1 LKLSRT
7 IGLTPTKSKTQFVNK
22 AQILFVE
29 SIFGLGSLEKRLKQN
44 TYTMSANEFQ
54 MDDSFASFVQELEQ
68 AEQPK
73 ACSIDNPE
81 CEACGS

>member
-1 LKLSRT
+1 MNT
-7 IGLTPTKSKTQFVNK
+7 ND
-22 AQILFVE
+22 
-29 SIFGLGSLEKRLKQN
+29 FG
-44 TYTMSANEFQ
+44 

-73 ACSIDNPE
+73 ACTIDNPD

>member
-1 LKLSRT
+1 MST
-7 IGLTPTKSKTQFVNK
+7 ND
-22 AQILFVE
+22 
-29 SIFGLGSLEKRLKQN
+29 FG
-44 TYTMSANEFQ
+44 
-54 MDDSFASFVQELEQ
+54 MDDSLADLVQELEQ

>member
-1 LKLSRT
+1 MCRFWNASAEAEGDKQIFETLRN
-7 IGLTPTKSKTQFVNK
+7 KS
-22 AQILFVE
+22 ILV
-29 SIFGLGSLEKRLKQN
+29 SSNLIPKQN
-44 TYTMSANEFQ
+44 TTQMNTNDFG

-73 ACSIDNPE
+73 ACTIDNPD